1 MDIHVYIHDE
11 SAGVNPILQKILTQ
25 LGVIMAGVADIKAS
39 VDALS
44 AKVTEEETVIDSVV
58 TLLNGLSAMIA
69 DLKAQLAAAI
79 ANNDPAAIQAVADS
93 LAALSTKVDADK
105 QKLAD
110 AATANTPAA

>member
-1 MDIHVYIHDE
+1 MYLHVYIDDTPD
-11 SAGVNPILQKILTQ
+11 GVNQALKKILTH
-25 LGVIMAGVADIKAS
+25 LGAIMASVADIKTS

-44 AKVTEEETVIDSVV
+44 VKVTAEESVIDSVV

-69 DLKAQLAAAI
+69 DLKSQLAAAI
-79 ANNDPAAIQAVADS
+79 AANDPAAIQAVADS
-93 LAALSTKVDADK
+93 LSALSTKVDADK

>member
-1 MDIHVYIHDE
+1 
-11 SAGVNPILQKILTQ
+11 
-25 LGVIMAGVADIKAS
+25 MAGVADIKTS

-44 AKVTEEETVIDSVV
+44 VKVTAEESVIDSVV

-69 DLKAQLAAAI
+69 DLKSQLAAAI
-79 ANNDPAAIQAVADS
+79 AANDPAAIQAVADS
-93 LAALSTKVDADK
+93 LSALSTKVDADK